1 MSLATNSDMTLVDD
15 SGYHLIGYAIILIID
30 LFSLATATKVK
41 NACSD
46 TRAVTEFYTYLH
58 NNYVEL
64 RKSLI
69 HVLKLFTIV
78 VLE

>member
-1 MSLATNSDMTLVDD
+1 MTLVDD

-46 TRAVTEFYTYLH
+46 TRAVTEFY
-58 NNYVEL
+58 NYVEL

-78 VLE
+78 VLECTS